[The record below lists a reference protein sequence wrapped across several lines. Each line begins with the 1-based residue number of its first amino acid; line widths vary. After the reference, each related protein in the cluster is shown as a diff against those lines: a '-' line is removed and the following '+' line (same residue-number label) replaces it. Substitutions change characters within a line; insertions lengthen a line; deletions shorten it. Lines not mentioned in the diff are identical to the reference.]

1 MFALLVDLLGA
12 LALGMSM
19 TCAIGALS
27 SSSELAEPTA
37 AHGRFSELRTARN
50 R

>member
-1 MFALLVDLLGA
+1 MFALLFDLLGA

-27 SSSELAEPTA
+27 SSDELAKQTA
-37 AHGRFSELRTARN
+37 IHAERL
-50 R
+50 